1 MTHKIR
7 KSTVPDAGGWMPCAN
22 RAGVYRR
29 WLEEQGSLTA
39 RIIAACP
46 ADAPF
51 SVRVLHHGDAR
62 PCRDERALIGL
73 PPGRCARSRDVLLLS
88 GRTPVVYAH
97 TVVARDHVHHPWH
110 LMDRVG
116 GRALGTVLFTD
127 PRIGRG
133 GLAFHR
139 INGRHPLFQRARA
152 WTACNPSGFW
162 ARRASFFLGGYPMLV
177 TEVFLPEILELKQ

>member
-1 MTHKIR
+1 MTRKIR
-7 KSTVPDAGGWMPCAN
+7 KSTIPDAGGWMPGAG

-39 RIIAACP
+39 CIIAACP
-46 ADAPF
+46 VDAPF
-51 SVRVLHHGDAR
+51 SVRVLRHEDAR
-62 PCRDERALIGL
+62 PCLDECALIGL
-73 PPGRCARSRDVLLLS
+73 SAGRCARSRDVVLLS

-97 TVVARDHVHHPWH
+97 TVVARDHLRRPWH

-127 PRIGRG
+127 PCIGRG
-133 GLAFHR
+133 GLAFAR
-139 INGRHPLFQRARA
+139 IDGRHPLFRRAVA
-152 WTACNPSGFW
+152 WTARKPSSLW
-162 ARRASFFLGGYPMLV
+162 ARRATFSLGGCPMLV